1 MDVDVTGKASSH
13 QQAISSWV
21 SGGVKRYTQAPQ
33 PLRCSGGNCKQK
45 SVISLALTVIS
56 PQGLLSTISS
66 PAGVA
71 TVLWVNE
78 RQLGKER
85 LSFRLLGG

>member
-1 MDVDVTGKASSH
+1 MLLVRLPVTSRLLVVEFRGESNV
-13 QQAISSWV
+13 I
-21 SGGVKRYTQAPQ
+21 
-33 PLRCSGGNCKQK
+33 LRPPNHCVVQGATVNRNRLLG
-45 SVISLALTVIS
+45 LALTVIS